1 MSRLLAIRL
10 SALGDVI
17 HTIPAVI
24 ALRDRYDVTWVVES
38 PYRELVE
45 IVAKVKT
52 IPVTL
57 RKWRTLPQTWRDVR
71 AFDVAIDFQG
81 LIKSALIARASGAKE
96 RVGFARELVREK
108 PAAWFTN
115 KHPRVDASKHVVDW
129 NLQLASATQQPSNP
143 ATYREFAQGDFPQL
157 ESKVILLPGAGRPEK
172 MWPLERFRELAQK
185 LGDKA
190 VAVWG
195 PGEEELAKSIGCAV
209 APRTSLRQ
217 LASVLQNAEI
227 VIGAD
232 TGPLHL
238 ADALGTRV
246 IGLYGPTNP
255 KRNGPYWQ
263 LDRCISTFESS
274 KRMDA
279 ITVADVLRLIE

>member
-1 MSRLLAIRL
+1 MTRLLAIRL

-24 ALRDRYDVTWVVES
+24 ALRERYDVTWVVES

-45 IVAKVKT
+45 IVANVKT
-52 IPVTL
+52 IPVSL
-57 RKWRTLPQTWRDVR
+57 RKWRTLPRTRREVR
-71 AFDVAIDFQG
+71 GFDVAIDFQG
-81 LIKSALIARASGAKE
+81 LIKSALIARASGARE
-96 RVGFARELVREK
+96 RIGFSADVVRER

-115 KHPRVDASKHVVDW
+115 KHVRVDATKHVVDW
-129 NLQLASATQQPSNP
+129 NLELSGGRTGEAPVLHWKNFAHGEFPELA
-143 ATYREFAQGDFPQL
+143 
-157 ESKVILLPGAGRPEK
+157 KKIVLLPGAGRPEK
-172 MWPLERFRELAQK
+172 MWPLERFRQLAHQ
-185 LGDKA
+185 LGDRA

-195 PGEEELAKSIGCAV
+195 PGEEELASSIGCAV
-209 APRTSLRQ
+209 APRTSLRE
-217 LASVLQNAEI
+217 LASVLQSAEV

-255 KRNGPYWQ
+255 KRNGPCGQ
-263 LDRCISTFESS
+263 LDRCISTFETS

-279 ITVADVLRLIE
+279 IAVDDVMRLI